1 MEKTS
6 FNSLVGIGSKI
17 HVDGLEERI
26 IEFNCSRFMAEKH
39 SNWLSSVILELTFPG
54 AVDNTI
60 LVKGKKSLIL
70 FLRVTILSLK
80 KHIKSLLLSAMGIE
94 GSVELWLSVSLATVL
109 KINLALFL
117 FSSINE
123 E

>member
-1 MEKTS
+1 MLINGKTS

-26 IEFNCSRFMAEKH
+26 IECNCSRLMAEKH
-39 SNWLSSVILELTFPG
+39 SSLLSSVILEFTFPG

-60 LVKGKKSLIL
+60 LVEGKRSLIL

-80 KHIKSLLLSAMGIE
+80 KH
-94 GSVELWLSVSLATVL
+94 
-109 KINLALFL
+109 
-117 FSSINE
+117 
-123 E
+123 